1 MDSKVLR
8 RAGEPARVDGVRDG
22 EGAERSGGGIQV
34 IARAA
39 SVLRSLKHERAG
51 LSLAQI
57 SERVGLPRS
66 TVQRIVNA
74 LAAERLVTAA
84 GPEGGYRLGPEIQAL
99 ANSAK
104 TDMVEFA
111 RPYLTA
117 LSKATGETVDLAA
130 FRGDRLVFVDQIVG
144 SHRLRA
150 VSAVGESFPLST
162 TANGKAVLSLLD
174 REHALDLIRRERS
187 ALRTAAGTKSLR
199 QLEEEL
205 AQTRASGIAFDREEH
220 SAGISAAGFA
230 LRDAS
235 GEIYA
240 ISVPVPSQRFET
252 LQDTIVQE
260 LLATRQR
267 LGRALGVSE
276 QAGLQGP
283 ADA

>member
-1 MDSKVLR
+1 MDTKVLP
-8 RAGEPARVDGVRDG
+8 RANERAPLDGAGDA
-22 EGAERSGGGIQV
+22 EGADRSGGGIQV

-57 SERVGLPRS
+57 RERAGLPRS
-66 TVQRIVNA
+66 TVLRIVNA
-74 LAAERLVTAA
+74 LVQERLVTAA

-99 ANSAK
+99 ANSARA
-104 TDMVEFA
+104 DMVAFA

-117 LSKATGETVDLAA
+117 LSQATGETVDLAA
-130 FRGDRLVFVDQIVG
+130 FRGDHLVFVDQIVG

-150 VSAVGESFPLST
+150 VSAVGEAFPLST

-174 REHALDLIRRERS
+174 REHALELVRRER
-187 ALRTAAGTKSLR
+187 AELRAASTKPLR

-205 AQTRASGIAFDREEH
+205 AQARASGIAFDEDEH

-252 LQDTIVQE
+252 LRTTIVQE

-267 LGRALGVSE
+267 LSRALGVAE
-276 QAGLQGP
+276 QAGPQGP
-283 ADA
+283 VDA